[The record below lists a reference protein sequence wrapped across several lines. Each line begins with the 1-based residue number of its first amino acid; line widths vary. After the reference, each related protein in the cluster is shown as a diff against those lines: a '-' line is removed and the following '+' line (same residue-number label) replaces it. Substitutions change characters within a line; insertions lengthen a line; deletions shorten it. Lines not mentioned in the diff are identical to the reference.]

1 MGVWIWP
8 TWWHQWHC
16 LVLALAGTMT
26 MALALQVVIM
36 TSQLGIDQSAQR
48 SYAGHRSKSVLL
60 SLGEYCVV
68 TKTGSDASHLHSVV
82 SVGNNQ
88 SLPLRVCD
96 FLIDPCINEVI
107 YSNSTDK

>member
-1 MGVWIWP
+1 MVAHP
-8 TWWHQWHC
+8 KTP
-16 LVLALAGTMT
+16 VLALAGTMR
-26 MALALQVVIM
+26 MALASQVVIM

-48 SYAGHRSKSVLL
+48 SMPVSVYIL

-88 SLPLRVCD
+88 SLPLLVCD

-107 YSNSTDK
+107 YSNSNDK

>member
-1 MGVWIWP
+1 
-8 TWWHQWHC
+8 
-16 LVLALAGTMT
+16 
-26 MALALQVVIM
+26 MALASQVVIM

-48 SYAGHRSKSVLL
+48 SMPVKEGIL

-68 TKTGSDASHLHSVV
+68 TKKGSDASHLHGVV

-96 FLIDPCINEVI
+96 FLIDPCIKEVI
-107 YSNSTDK
+107 YSNSNDK